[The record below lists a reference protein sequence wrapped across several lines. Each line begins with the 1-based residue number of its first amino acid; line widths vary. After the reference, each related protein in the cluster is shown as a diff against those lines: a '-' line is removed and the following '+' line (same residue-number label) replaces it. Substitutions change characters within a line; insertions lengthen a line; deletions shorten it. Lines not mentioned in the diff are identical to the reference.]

1 VENEVSKKAE
11 KEIIVIKGGNL
22 IDGTGAKPLKN
33 SVVVIEGARITAVGK
48 EGDVD
53 IPKRARKTEVD
64 ASKKTVMPGLIDSH
78 LHLVGMKT
86 DRILEEE
93 LVRPQQLGLI
103 KSVYDAVDLLEA
115 GFTTVKDCGGFGIYL
130 KRAIAEGT
138 TRGPRILSAGYVLSQ
153 TGGHGDAHY
162 IPVEWVDARVSKRG
176 MSLLCDGTE
185 ECIKAA
191 RFAIREGADFI
202 KICTSGGVMS
212 MIDRPEHTQFTLEE
226 IKAIVEEARHVGKF
240 VTAHCQGTEA
250 MKNSITAGVKT
261 IDHAFYPDDEVIG
274 MAKKKKD
281 VIFVPTLSINWRIV
295 TEGEKAGYP
304 PWAVTKGKE
313 VWEITIKNIA
323 KLYKAG
329 LTIASA
335 TDFVGSPLLKM
346 GTNAMELEL
355 LIKHCGFKPM
365 DAIIAATRNGAKACG
380 LENEIGMI
388 EKGKLAD
395 IIIVDGDPLKDI
407 KVLQDKNKI
416 KMVMKEGKIE
426 VKRGVKFSPS

>member
-1 VENEVSKKAE
+1 MSKKAE

-53 IPKRARKTEVD
+53 IPKRAKKTEVD

-86 DRILEEE
+86 DRLLEEE

-153 TGGHGDAHY
+153 TAGHGDVHY

-176 MSLLCDGTE
+176 MSLLCDGTG

-191 RFAIREGADFI
+191 RYAIREGADFI

-304 PWAVTKGKE
+304 SWAVTKGKE

-335 TDFVGSPLLKM
+335 TDFGGSPLLKM

-380 LENEIGMI
+380 LENEIGTI

-395 IIIVDGDPLKDI
+395 IIIVDGNPLNDV